1 MRQGTGMDKAIKYA
15 LAVAAFIGI
24 AIVEAMVTI
33 IMWRDDII
41 LMAVL
46 IGCTTLTT
54 ILATFS
60 TISYVYWYKRAYK
73 ILPDHIV
80 VKVNC
85 RDHGEEKQILEKNW
99 HEAIRDLNKN
109 YLMWVEKYGCSV
121 ATVMKSF
128 AKYFFYGARVY
139 AGAKKLEKSYK
150 EFWELFELGMRA
162 VSFTPPKQ
170 RSEYLAKMAEDLING
185 DLDSFVKHSV
195 EVWIEVKIF

>member
-1 MRQGTGMDKAIKYA
+1 MDEAIKWA
-15 LAVAAFIGI
+15 LAVVVMIGVTI
-24 AIVEAMVTI
+24 AEAMVAI

-41 LMAVL
+41 LMAVPL
-46 IGCTTLTT
+46 GGTITTA
-54 ILATFS
+54 IIATLS
-60 TISYVYWYKRAYK
+60 AISYVYWYNREYK
-73 ILPDHIV
+73 IMPHNIV

-85 RDHGEEKQILEKNW
+85 RDHGEEKQIIEKSRD
-99 HEAIRDLNKN
+99 EAVRDLNKN

-162 VSFTPPKQ
+162 VSLLPTKR

-185 DLDSFVKHSV
+185 DMDSFVKHST
-195 EVWIEVKIF
+195 EAWIEVTIL